1 MRRHATNGLL
11 AIALLAVACG
21 PALAQTPTASGQA
34 SSGSSTSKTPAP
46 TTQVRTP
53 PAQTTKKVTAS
64 SRANPVVLQN
74 ENVAPQIV
82 TVLHRLTG
90 LKVIRQLLRY
100 NEELGAIANLDEAF
114 KITRE
119 VHTNVIA
126 GLALDDGETIAA
138 WLPEAAAEMPPPTV
152 GYTPRQAPVP
162 GAEKAPTMPPTP
174 PVPTPQVHPH
184 GVPSISFGGNL
195 IDPAD
200 LRVITRDGKRI
211 AGRYVGLDGLTG
223 LSVISMPNS
232 GLPRILEPKIETLS
246 VGQHLSIVGP
256 QPAPRVEPG
265 VTVKSLYF
273 RVGQT
278 DATVVDISRSPSGAL
293 ARIKIKAAK
302 LSPASMGSIA
312 LNDSGETIGIIDSV
326 HGNEASIVPVALVR
340 SAAKRVMARQAS
352 VPRPWLGVRGE
363 PIGAVPF
370 ERFLV
375 SGWNAERA
383 RELAEK
389 RYGILLT
396 SVIPGSPAAKYKLK
410 PGDVILSVNNED
422 IRNGEEFSWLLQEA
436 GPGNSVQFAV
446 ARPGQAAAENFK
458 IELSE
463 SPDPLFGRR
472 MALGQHWKKME
483 PHSLMA
489 QGIETIAIKP
499 KVGLRFGST
508 GGLLVV
514 YVQPATEAFKAGL
527 RPGDVIEAIDG
538 KQLLTS
544 NALIKNLGASSTF
557 NLVRNK
563 QKMTVTISTSKQAA
577 E

>member
-1 MRRHATNGLL
+1 MRRHITNSLF
-11 AIALLAVACG
+11 AIALLAIASSQ
-21 PALAQTPTASGQA
+21 ALAQTTAVSGQ
-34 SSGSSTSKTPAP
+34 TPAP
-46 TTQVRTP
+46 SPHKPGQPPQVYTP
-53 PAQTTKKVTAS
+53 APKPGKKVTVS
-64 SRANPVVLQN
+64 TRVNPVVLQN
-74 ENVAPQIV
+74 EDVAPQIV

-138 WLPEAAAEMPPPTV
+138 WLPEAAAEMPPPTFNFSF
-152 GYTPRQAPVP
+152 TVP
-162 GAEKAPTMPPTP
+162 MPPGNVPSP
-174 PVPTPQVHPH
+174 PNPAAPPYPTAYPNPH
-184 GVPSISFGGNL
+184 GGPPISFGGNL

-200 LRVITRDGKRI
+200 LRVITRDGKRL

-232 GLPRILEPKIETLS
+232 GLPKIVEPKADTLS
-246 VGQHLSIVGP
+246 MGQHLCIVGP
-256 QPAPRVEPG
+256 QPAPRAETG
-265 VTVKSLYF
+265 VGVRSMYF

-278 DATVVDISRSPSGAL
+278 EATVTDLSRSPSGTL
-293 ARIKIKAAK
+293 ARIKIKAQK
-302 LSPASMGSIA
+302 LSSASMGSIVI
-312 LNDSGETIGIIDSV
+312 NDAGETIGIVDSV
-326 HGNEASIVPVALVR
+326 QGNEASIVPVALIR
-340 SAAKRVMARQAS
+340 SAAKRVLARNAS

-363 PIGAVPF
+363 PIGSVPF
-370 ERFLV
+370 EKFLV
-375 SGWNAERA
+375 VGWNAERA
-383 RELAEK
+383 RQLAEK

-396 SVIPGSPAAKYKLK
+396 SVIPGSPAARYKLK
-410 PGDVILSVNNED
+410 AGDVILSVNNED

-436 GPGNSVQFAV
+436 GPGNSVQFVV
-446 ARPGQAAAENFK
+446 ARPGQAVAENFK

-472 MALGQHWKKME
+472 MALGHNLQNTE
-483 PHSLMA
+483 PHSLIA

-499 KVGLRFGST
+499 RVGVRFGST

-538 KQLLTS
+538 QQLLTAK
-544 NALIKNLGASSTF
+544 ALLKKLGASSTF
-557 NLVRNK
+557 SLVRNK